1 MPKANGYA
9 KIAKRIL
16 ILHSRAN
23 KLQADLLTLESLVS
37 AEAQKLASGPA
48 KKPGAT
54 KAARPKAADPKSAR
68 AKKPATAA
76 KAARPATAAV
86 AAKVAAKRPNG
97 RAAK

>member
-48 KKPGAT
+48 
-54 KAARPKAADPKSAR
+54 R
-68 AKKPATAA
+68 KPAAA
-76 KAARPATAAV
+76 KAARSQSAEPRKASAKKPAAAAKTARPATVAV
-86 AAKVAAKRPNG
+86 KTGAKRQAG